1 MQDSNSNAPE
11 KMSVIVVAAG
21 SGQRFGGD
29 ENKIFAKVGDQPI
42 FLMALQMFV
51 NREDVCQTILVVSPS
66 DIDQMKSKFGPNI
79 GFMGVKLVEGGE
91 ERHDSV
97 AAGLAAV
104 TSDAAL
110 VCVHDAVRVC
120 VAAEWIDATY
130 QAALKHGAAVPVC
143 PVTAT
148 LKRVGK
154 GGAISETVSREGL
167 YMAQTP
173 QVFRREIILPA
184 YEALQAGKLNMP
196 EGTKPTDDAQVVAAA
211 GHTVHAID
219 GDPRNIKITTRGDL
233 SLAGAILKSLPQKQA
248 ARRGVFEEAQ
258 W

>member
-1 MQDSNSNAPE
+1 MD

-29 ENKIFAKVGDQPI
+29 ENKIFAKLGDQLV
-42 FLMALQMFV
+42 FLMALQLFV

-66 DIDQMKSKFGPNI
+66 DIEQMKSKYGANI
-79 GFMGVKLVEGGE
+79 GFMGVKLVEGGA

-104 TSDAAL
+104 SEEASL

-120 VAAEWIDATY
+120 VAADWIDDVY
-130 QAALKHGAAVPVC
+130 RAAVKHGAAVPVC

-148 LKRVGK
+148 LKRVDK
-154 GGAISETVSREGL
+154 GGVITETVNRDGIF
-167 YMAQTP
+167 MAQTP
-173 QVFRREIILPA
+173 QIYRKDIIQSA
-184 YEALQAGKLNMP
+184 YEGFRSGSVKLSSDQP
-196 EGTKPTDDAQVVAAA
+196 VTDDAQIVSAA
-211 GHTVHAID
+211 GNTVFAVD
-219 GDPRNIKITTRGDL
+219 GDPRNIKITTKGDL
-233 SLAGAILKSLPQKQA
+233 SLANAIVKSLPQKQTS
-248 ARRGVFEEAQ
+248 RRGAFEEAQ